1 MEEDL
6 LPRVLVVSH
15 QCFSSTTAM
24 GKTMASFFDCWHG
37 HGVAQLFFR
46 SETPDADCCSEY
58 FRITDFDIL
67 QNALTGHGRL
77 PDGRLNGTGGS
88 DAIDRT
94 DQTRSPFVSWAY
106 CIGEHRWP
114 AMNLARDF
122 VWQRKRWD
130 TGHLQEWL
138 DYVDP
143 EVVMLVPGE
152 YRFAYEI
159 ACRIARKRRIP
170 LIIYYTDD
178 YYGKQPSLSPL
189 YWLMHS
195 LLMCTARRTIMYSS
209 CLLTVSDRMAEEYER
224 RFSRPCYVLRHSV
237 DAREPLCVPP
247 PGPQEVVRLS
257 YIGNLHSNRWRSI
270 AVLARALSQYVT
282 AGGHRAELS
291 IFSRQ
296 KPSLPVLNAI
306 SIDGISRYAGSLD
319 ADGVCA
325 EQQRADVLVHVESFD
340 RRSRH
345 YTRLS
350 VSTKIPE
357 YMTSGKCILA
367 FGPSEVAS
375 IDYVRRHGMGIVAT
389 AKRQLP
395 DALKRAIEDA
405 GLRTQMGMRARA
417 VAERNHDRRANAQFL
432 ANMMRAVVADPT
444 PHDYS
449 HVRPRG
455 DL

>member
-1 MEEDL
+1 MEENR

-15 QCFSSTTAM
+15 QCFSSTSAM
-24 GKTMASFFDCWHG
+24 GKTMASFFDYWHG
-37 HGVAQLFFR
+37 QGVAQLFFR
-46 SETPDADCCSEY
+46 HETPDADCSGEY
-58 FRITDFDIL
+58 FRVTDFDIL
-67 QNALTGHGRL
+67 QSALIGYDRAAGGR
-77 PDGRLNGTGGS
+77 PNRTGGS
-88 DAIDRT
+88 DIIDRT

-114 AMNLARDF
+114 VMNLARDF
-122 VWQRKRWD
+122 LWQRKRWD
-130 TGHLQEWL
+130 TRHLQEWL
-138 DYVDP
+138 DHVDP

-159 ACRIARKRRIP
+159 AYHIARKRRIP

-178 YYGKQPSLSPL
+178 YYGKQLSLSPL

-195 LLMCTARRTIMYSS
+195 LLMCTARKAVAYSS
-209 CLLTVSDRMAEEYER
+209 CLLTVSDRMAEEYQR

-237 DAREPLCVPP
+237 DTRKPCVYRVGATRGGQAVLYRQP
-247 PGPQEVVRLS
+247 
-257 YIGNLHSNRWRSI
+257 LHSNRWRSI

-296 KPSLPVLNAI
+296 KPNLPLLNAI

-357 YMTSGKCILA
+357 YMASGKCILA

-375 IDYVRRHGMGIVAT
+375 IDYVRRHDMGIVAT
-389 AKRQLP
+389 DKGQLP

-417 VAERNHDRRANAQFL
+417 VAERNHDRRANARFL
-432 ANMMRAVVADPT
+432 ADLMRAVVADPAS
-444 PHDYS
+444 HDYS
-449 HVRPRG
+449 YVRPRG